1 MLTPLL
7 LLTLWPTALAAASCT
22 RASLKSS
29 TDALLAALKA
39 GDPSLLTPASPTLR
53 YDENFKPATLATGI
67 LSRPLPIDHA
77 RSLLDTTQC
86 ATYTEIVSVAGP
98 APYVLGVQLWRD
110 AADGATLSHV
120 DALVTTTG
128 DWLFNATGTLRWA
141 SREDWGEIPAE
152 KRDSRDVIRA
162 GADAYLDIFSDKTVV
177 VPWGKPC
184 ARLEGG
190 AYTGSGGPNDR
201 CDVGIPE
208 GVKLVN
214 RRYVIDEVV
223 GAVDVFLQ
231 FASLA
236 DSHEFRFE
244 GGRLRFVHTITPMGG
259 NPGPGGGKGKGKAK
273 ARRTR

>member
-1 MLTPLL
+1 MLTALL
-7 LLTLWPTALAAASCT
+7 LLALGPSVLAAPSCT

-39 GDPSLLTPASPTLR
+39 GDPSLLTPSSPTLR

-67 LSRPLPIDHA
+67 LSHPLAIDHA

-86 ATYTEIVSVAGP
+86 ATYTEIVSVTGP
-98 APYVLGVQLWRD
+98 KPYVIGVQLWRND
-110 AADGATLSHV
+110 DGAAITLV
-120 DALVTTTG
+120 DTLVTTTG

-141 SREDWGEIPAE
+141 SREDWGEIPAD
-152 KRDSRDVIRA
+152 KRDTREVIKA

-177 VPWGKPC
+177 VPWGTPC
-184 ARLEGG
+184 SRLEGG
-190 AYTGSGGPNDR
+190 AYTGNGGPNDR

-236 DSHEFRFE
+236 DSHEFRLE
-244 GGRLRFVHTITPMGG
+244 GGKLRFVHTITPMGG

-273 ARRTR
+273 ARRRR

>member
-1 MLTPLL
+1 MLPALL
-7 LLTLWPTALAAASCT
+7 LLTLGPSALAAAASCT

-29 TDALLAALKA
+29 TDTLLAALKA
-39 GDPSLLTPASPTLR
+39 GDPSLLFASSPVLR

-67 LSRPLPIDHA
+67 LSHPLVIDHS

-86 ATYTEIVSVAGP
+86 ATFTEIVSVSGAK
-98 APYVLGVQLWRD
+98 PYVIGVQLWRGD
-110 AADGATLSHV
+110 DGAVISHV

-141 SREDWGEIPAE
+141 SREDWGEIPAD
-152 KRDSRDVIRA
+152 KRDAREVIKA
-162 GADAYLDIFSDKTVV
+162 GADAYLDIFSDKMVV
-177 VPWGKPC
+177 VPWGRPC
-184 ARLEGG
+184 SRLEGG
-190 AYTGSGGPNDR
+190 AYTGNGGPNDR

-214 RRYVIDEVV
+214 RRYVIDETL

-236 DSHEFRFE
+236 DSHEFRLE
-244 GGRLRFVHTITPMGG
+244 GGKLRFVHTITPMGG
-259 NPGPGGGKGKGKAK
+259 NPGPGGGKGKGKA
-273 ARRTR
+273 RRRR